1 MIDVL
6 KTRSGRL
13 GFVAGTSAMLIVLGA
28 GAMGYF
34 LGSQR
39 TANLNDLLLR
49 NVSTAAAGSNMAVAT
64 GQISDEAEG
73 VFFLDFTTGDL
84 QCLVYYPRLGAFGAR
99 YYTNVQ
105 NQLPSGGR
113 GSNYLLVTG
122 NAIGNRGTSN
132 VRAANCLVYV
142 TDVTSGN
149 FAAYVVPWNKTAES
163 SAQAQGG
170 PLLFAG
176 GGPIRNY
183 QVQNQNAGN
192 NAGNNGQGNA
202 NNAANA
208 PGNNLQ
214 NNGQNNN
221 AQNNNAQNNMQ
232 AGANGGRLGGVV
244 NGNALNGNALNG
256 NAGAVNA
263 AGQNMANPNNG
274 NANGAQNN
282 AAGNNPGLGN
292 GGLGNGGL
300 GIGGLGNGGIGG
312 KPGAA
317 NDAGNKLPRGGDK
330 KKGAPAKGKGDDG
343 AD

>member
-192 NAGNNGQGNA
+192 NAQGNA

-208 PGNNLQ
+208 AGNNLQ

-232 AGANGGRLGGVV
+232 AGANGGRIGGVV
-244 NGNALNGNALNG
+244 NGNAG
-256 NAGAVNA
+256 AGNA

-300 GIGGLGNGGIGG
+300 GNGGIGG

-317 NDAGNKLPRGGDK
+317 NDAGNKPLRGGDK